1 VDDIAGL
8 SALEDLDKNIVAMFQ
23 NGDKASYLK
32 LYNKYAPAVLGILTR
47 CLGDKNLAEE
57 CTQDTFCKIWHERLQ
72 YDPEKE
78 RLFTWMLKVAKSS
91 NLYGTLMADRKV
103 DDEIREEFDLIY
115 ATDIKSY
122 LQQKVLEEGSN
133 FEVNVNVTISK
144 AIRLIY
150 FESYTFAATADEL
163 GISVDALRAEMVK
176 TIKQLK
182 GSVLA

>member
-1 VDDIAGL
+1 MAGL

-122 LQQKVLEEGSN
+122 LQQKVVEEGSN
-133 FEVNVNVTISK
+133 FAVSVNVTIRE

-150 FESYTFAATADEL
+150 FESYTFAATAEEL

>member
-1 VDDIAGL
+1 MAGL
-8 SALEDLDKNIVAMFQ
+8 GALKDLEKNIVAMFQ
-23 NGDKASYLK
+23 NGDKASYMK
-32 LYNKYAPAVLGILTR
+32 LYNKYAPAVLGVLMR
-47 CLGDKNLAEE
+47 SLSDKNLAEE
-57 CTQDTFCKIWHERLQ
+57 CTQDAFCKIWHDRLQ

-122 LQQKVLEEGSN
+122 LQQKVMEEGSN
-133 FEVNVNVTISK
+133 FAVNVNVTIRE

-150 FESYTFAATADEL
+150 FESYSFSATAEKL
-163 GISVDALRAEMVK
+163 GISVEALRGEMVK

-182 GSVLA
+182 GSVLT